1 MSGGKGRGGGVYRH
15 SLILT
20 DDKCFL
26 EQAGRLINSVSEA
39 ALAPGF
45 LSGLLGENGG
55 EFAGGTG
62 IEALSLASRTEW
74 DRGRLSRSLIFEVTQ
89 RIRGDETGAEE
100 EDGDASAASGELQ
113 HHDEGES
120 AAGVRIVGEL
130 LAEVLEAVDPDSGG
144 GDEDLSVGD
153 MLAEA
158 VDSVV
163 EAVKNVDVCCSEE
176 ERDAAV
182 RKMLASYVPA
192 PLLAIREVEEVRQII
207 FSYLWTYDLYGPVR
221 NAFNKGNSITRAC
234 GKGVGPWKSRLFC
247 AL

>member
-15 SLILT
+15 SLVLT

-55 EFAGGTG
+55 EFAGGNTG
-62 IEALSLASRTEW
+62 IETLSLASRTEW

-89 RIRGDETGAEE
+89 RIRGDEKAEE

-130 LAEVLEAVDPDSGG
+130 LAEMLEAVDPDSD
-144 GDEDLSVGD
+144 GDVSVGD

-163 EAVKNVDVCCSEE
+163 EAVKNVDDVCWSEE

-192 PLLAIREVEEVRQII
+192 PLLDTREVTEVRQII
-207 FSYLWTYDLYGPVR
+207 EMC
-221 NAFNKGNSITRAC
+221 TRVAGTEQKTSVADQIQIQGFDDQKL
-234 GKGVGPWKSRLFC
+234 GKKFLQ
-247 AL
+247 LK

>member
-1 MSGGKGRGGGVYRH
+1 MSGGSKRRGGGVYRH
-15 SLILT
+15 SLVLT

-55 EFAGGTG
+55 DFAGGTG

-89 RIRGDETGAEE
+89 RLRGDENGEE
-100 EDGDASAASGELQ
+100 EDGDDSAASGELE

-130 LAEVLEAVDPDSGG
+130 LAEVLEAVDPDSDGG
-144 GDEDLSVGD
+144 GVGD
-153 MLAEA
+153 LLAEA

-163 EAVKNVDVCCSEE
+163 EAVKNVDVGWAEE

-182 RKMLASYVPA
+182 RKMLSSYVPA
-192 PLLAIREVEEVRQII
+192 PLLDTREVKEVRGR
-207 FSYLWTYDLYGPVR
+207 SYKCVSVPGLSYR
-221 NAFNKGNSITRAC
+221 R
-234 GKGVGPWKSRLFC
+234 
-247 AL
+247 

>member
-15 SLILT
+15 SLVLT

-26 EQAGRLINSVSEA
+26 EQAGRLISSVSEA

-55 EFAGGTG
+55 EFAGG

-89 RIRGDETGAEE
+89 RIRGDEKGEE
-100 EDGDASAASGELQ
+100 EDDGDDASAASGELQ

-120 AAGVRIVGEL
+120 AAGIRIVGEL
-130 LAEVLEAVDPDSGG
+130 LAEVLEAVDPDNGGGGG
-144 GDEDLSVGD
+144 GDDVSVGD
-153 MLAEA
+153 LLAEA

-163 EAVKNVDVCCSEE
+163 EAVKNVDVGWAEE

-182 RKMLASYVPA
+182 RKMLSSYVPA
-192 PLLAIREVEEVRQII
+192 PLLDTREVTEVRAR
-207 FSYLWTYDLYGPVR
+207 SYKCVPGLPVIS
-221 NAFNKGNSITRAC
+221 K
-234 GKGVGPWKSRLFC
+234 KPWK
-247 AL
+247 

>member
-15 SLILT
+15 SLVLT

-26 EQAGRLINSVSEA
+26 EQAGRLISSVSEA

-55 EFAGGTG
+55 EFAGGNTG
-62 IEALSLASRTEW
+62 IETLSLASRTEW

-89 RIRGDETGAEE
+89 RIRGDEKAEE

-113 HHDEGES
+113 HHDEGKS

-130 LAEVLEAVDPDSGG
+130 LAEVLEAVDPVSGDGG
-144 GDEDLSVGD
+144 GGEDVSVGD
-153 MLAEA
+153 LLAEA

-163 EAVKNVDVCCSEE
+163 EAVKNVDVPCWSEE

-182 RKMLASYVPA
+182 RTMLSSYVPA
-192 PLLAIREVEEVRQII
+192 PLLDTREVKEVRQII
-207 FSYLWTYDLYGPVR
+207 
-221 NAFNKGNSITRAC
+221 
-234 GKGVGPWKSRLFC
+234 
-247 AL
+247 

>member
-15 SLILT
+15 SLVLT

-55 EFAGGTG
+55 ELPGCS
-62 IEALSLASRTEW
+62 IETLSLASRTEW

-89 RIRGDETGAEE
+89 RIRGDEKGEE

-130 LAEVLEAVDPDSGG
+130 LAEVLEAVDPDSG
-144 GDEDLSVGD
+144 DDVSVGD
-153 MLAEA
+153 LLAEA

-163 EAVKNVDVCCSEE
+163 EAVKNVDVPCWSEE

-182 RKMLASYVPA
+182 RKMLSSYVPA
-192 PLLAIREVEEVRQII
+192 PLLDTREVKEVRKGQII
-207 FSYLWTYDLYGPVR
+207 
-221 NAFNKGNSITRAC
+221 
-234 GKGVGPWKSRLFC
+234 
-247 AL
+247 

>member
-1 MSGGKGRGGGVYRH
+1 MSRGKGRGSGVYRH
-15 SLILT
+15 SLVLT

-26 EQAGRLINSVSEA
+26 EQAGRLISSVSEA

-45 LSGLLGENGG
+45 LSGLLGENNGG

-89 RIRGDETGAEE
+89 RLRGDEKAED
-100 EDGDASAASGELQ
+100 EDGDDASAASAANGEFE

-144 GDEDLSVGD
+144 GVDDLSVGD

-163 EAVKNVDVCCSEE
+163 EAVKNVDVCWSEE
-176 ERDAAV
+176 EREAAV
-182 RKMLASYVPA
+182 RKMLSSYVPA
-192 PLLAIREVEEVRQII
+192 PLLDTREVKEVRGR
-207 FSYLWTYDLYGPVR
+207 SYKCVPGLSYR
-221 NAFNKGNSITRAC
+221 
-234 GKGVGPWKSRLFC
+234 
-247 AL
+247 

>member
-15 SLILT
+15 SLVLT

-45 LSGLLGENGG
+45 LSGLLGENNGG

-62 IEALSLASRTEW
+62 IETLSLASRTEW

-89 RIRGDETGAEE
+89 RIRGDEKGEE
-100 EDGDASAASGELQ
+100 EDDGDDASAASGELQ

-130 LAEVLEAVDPDSGG
+130 LADLLEAVDPDSGG
-144 GDEDLSVGD
+144 GDDDLSVGD
-153 MLAEA
+153 LLAEA

-163 EAVKNVDVCCSEE
+163 EAVKNVDVGWYEE

-192 PLLAIREVEEVRQII
+192 PLLDTREVKEVMADHKNVYSGCR
-207 FSYLWTYDLYGPVR
+207 Y
-221 NAFNKGNSITRAC
+221 
-234 GKGVGPWKSRLFC
+234 
-247 AL
+247 

>member
-15 SLILT
+15 SLVLT

-26 EQAGRLINSVSEA
+26 EQAGRLISSVSEA

-55 EFAGGTG
+55 EFAGGNTG
-62 IEALSLASRTEW
+62 IETLSLASRTEW

-89 RIRGDETGAEE
+89 RIRGDEKAEE

-113 HHDEGES
+113 HHDEGKS

-130 LAEVLEAVDPDSGG
+130 LAEVLEAVDPVSGDGG
-144 GDEDLSVGD
+144 GGEDVSVGD
-153 MLAEA
+153 LLAEA

-163 EAVKNVDVCCSEE
+163 EAVKNVDVCWSEE

-182 RKMLASYVPA
+182 RTMLSSYVPA
-192 PLLAIREVEEVRQII
+192 PLLDTREVKEVRQII
-207 FSYLWTYDLYGPVR
+207 
-221 NAFNKGNSITRAC
+221 
-234 GKGVGPWKSRLFC
+234 
-247 AL
+247 

>member
-15 SLILT
+15 SLVLT

-26 EQAGRLINSVSEA
+26 EQAGRLISSVSEA

-74 DRGRLSRSLIFEVTQ
+74 DRGRLSRSLIFEVTT
-89 RIRGDETGAEE
+89 RLRGDEKAEE

-113 HHDEGES
+113 HHDEGKS

-144 GDEDLSVGD
+144 DDDDLSVGD
-153 MLAEA
+153 LLAEA

-163 EAVKNVDVCCSEE
+163 EAVKNVDVCWSEE

-192 PLLAIREVEEVRQII
+192 PLLDTREVTEVRGR
-207 FSYLWTYDLYGPVR
+207 SYKCVPGLLVLSRKPVLR
-221 NAFNKGNSITRAC
+221 TRI
-234 GKGVGPWKSRLFC
+234 GLNPDPDTDPDPSF
-247 AL
+247 

>member
-1 MSGGKGRGGGVYRH
+1 
-15 SLILT
+15 
-20 DDKCFL
+20 
-26 EQAGRLINSVSEA
+26 LINSVSEA

-55 EFAGGTG
+55 DFSGGTG
-62 IEALSLASRTEW
+62 IETLSLASRTEW

-89 RIRGDETGAEE
+89 RLRGDEKEE
-100 EDGDASAASGELQ
+100 DASAASGELQ

-120 AAGVRIVGEL
+120 AAGIRIVGEL

-144 GDEDLSVGD
+144 GGGGDDLSVGD
-153 MLAEA
+153 LLAEA

-163 EAVKNVDVCCSEE
+163 EAVKNVDVCWSEE

-192 PLLAIREVEEVRQII
+192 PLLDTQEVKEVRGR
-207 FSYLWTYDLYGPVR
+207 SYT
-221 NAFNKGNSITRAC
+221 
-234 GKGVGPWKSRLFC
+234 GKCVPGTGYR
-247 AL
+247 

>member
-15 SLILT
+15 SLVLT
-20 DDKCFL
+20 DDRCFL
-26 EQAGRLINSVSEA
+26 EQAGRLISSVSEA

-62 IEALSLASRTEW
+62 IETLSLASRTEW

-89 RIRGDETGAEE
+89 RLCGNEKAEE
-100 EDGDASAASGELQ
+100 EDGGDASAASGELQ
-113 HHDEGES
+113 HHDEGAS

-130 LAEVLEAVDPDSGG
+130 LAEVLEAVDPDTGG
-144 GDEDLSVGD
+144 GNDDLSVGD
-153 MLAEA
+153 LLAEA

-163 EAVKNVDVCCSEE
+163 EAVKNVDVPCWSEE
-176 ERDAAV
+176 EREAAV

-192 PLLAIREVEEVRQII
+192 PLLDTREVKEVRQII
-207 FSYLWTYDLYGPVR
+207 
-221 NAFNKGNSITRAC
+221 
-234 GKGVGPWKSRLFC
+234 
-247 AL
+247 

>member
-15 SLILT
+15 SLVLT

-26 EQAGRLINSVSEA
+26 EQAGRLISSVSEA

-89 RIRGDETGAEE
+89 RLRGDEKGEE
-100 EDGDASAASGELQ
+100 EDDGDDASAASGELQ

-130 LAEVLEAVDPDSGG
+130 LAEVLEAVDPDSDGGG
-144 GDEDLSVGD
+144 GDDVSVGD

-163 EAVKNVDVCCSEE
+163 EAVKTVDVPCWSEE

-182 RKMLASYVPA
+182 RKMLSSYVPA
-192 PLLAIREVEEVRQII
+192 PLLDTREVTEVRGR
-207 FSYLWTYDLYGPVR
+207 SY
-221 NAFNKGNSITRAC
+221 K
-234 GKGVGPWKSRLFC
+234 
-247 AL
+247 

>member
-15 SLILT
+15 SLVLT

-62 IEALSLASRTEW
+62 IETLSLASRTEW

-89 RIRGDETGAEE
+89 RLRGDEKGEEE
-100 EDGDASAASGELQ
+100 EDGDDASAASGALQ
-113 HHDEGES
+113 HHDGGES

-130 LAEVLEAVDPDSGG
+130 LAEVLEAVDPDTGG
-144 GDEDLSVGD
+144 GDDLSVGD
-153 MLAEA
+153 LLAEA

-163 EAVKNVDVCCSEE
+163 EAVKNVDVCWSEE

-182 RKMLASYVPA
+182 RKMLSSYVPA
-192 PLLAIREVEEVRQII
+192 PLLDTSEVKEVIAYRIILKVPAHQI
-207 FSYLWTYDLYGPVR
+207 
-221 NAFNKGNSITRAC
+221 
-234 GKGVGPWKSRLFC
+234 
-247 AL
+247 